1 LLTYDLPPAADPVP
15 AKLRPATTAASRCRA
30 IDEELYDVDVL
41 RQILLI
47 LHIVGIASLLGGFL
61 TQMPALRTGDGRIV
75 PAMTHGALTMLVTGL
90 ALVGVVRAGLDKD
103 VDNAKVGTKLV
114 ILLAILLLVWGNR
127 AADRVSSKVLGAIG
141 LLTVANIAVAV
152 MWT

>member
-1 LLTYDLPPAADPVP
+1 M
-15 AKLRPATTAASRCRA
+15 
-30 IDEELYDVDVL
+30 DVL

-61 TQMPALRTGDGRIV
+61 TQMSALRTGDGRIV

-90 ALVGVVRAGLDKD
+90 ALVGVVQAGLDKD
-103 VDNAKVGTKLV
+103 VDNAKIGTKLV

-141 LLTVANIAVAV
+141 LLTVANIAIAV